1 MTLRE
6 IAKEAWEVAKGIA
19 KTVPVRLSWR
29 DAMQIMRRS
38 LPDALWERLVGTLVL
53 LTVLTAFAVVI
64 YALYYLGSLMSGG
77 P

>member
-1 MTLRE
+1 VTLRE

>member
-1 MTLRE
+1 VTFKELTR
-6 IAKEAWEVAKGIA
+6 EAWEVAKGIA

-29 DAMQIMRRS
+29 DALRIMRRS

-53 LTVLTAFAVVI
+53 LMMLSTFSVVI
-64 YALYYLGSLMSGG
+64 YVLYYLGRLTRGG